1 MKQNKQ
7 TKKHKKREVI
17 RFKIAQVKSNTKVEE
32 NIDKTNISEVCLAF
46 QNE

>member
-7 TKKHKKREVI
+7 NKHKKREVI

-32 NIDKTNISEVCLAF
+32 NIEKTNISEVCLAF